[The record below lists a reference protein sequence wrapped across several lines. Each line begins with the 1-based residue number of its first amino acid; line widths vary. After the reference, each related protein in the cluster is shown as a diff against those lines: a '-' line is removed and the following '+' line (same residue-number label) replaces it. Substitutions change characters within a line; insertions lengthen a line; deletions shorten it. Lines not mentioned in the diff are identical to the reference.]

1 MSSACMIRL
10 MRYAH
15 ISRRE
20 QAVEDEVWLR
30 DLSRI
35 ATSYGRLVYLAG
47 LRDPNTGRYEHY
59 GSGPAE
65 MATVNRRLKRIH
77 ESIFTEW
84 VSYPLEKK
92 MTDVEQY
99 IEGIHDL
106 DRTELIDAWLRL
118 TPYKNLV
125 PASIQGPERR
135 KHISDFEAILGLLRN
150 VYGVASP
157 DPIA

>member
-1 MSSACMIRL
+1 

-15 ISRRE
+15 SNHRE
-20 QAVEDEVWLR
+20 ADVADEIWLR

-47 LRDPNTGRYEHY
+47 LLDPDTGRYEHY

-65 MATVNRRLKRIH
+65 MAAANRSLKRIH
-77 ESIFTEW
+77 ELLFTEW
-84 VSYPLEKK
+84 VAFPLERK
-92 MTDVEQY
+92 MADIEQY
-99 IEGIHDL
+99 IEAL
-106 DRTELIDAWLRL
+106 DEVDRYELIDAWLRL

-135 KHISDFEAILGLLRN
+135 KHISDFEAILGLLKN

-157 DPIA
+157 DLTS